1 MKDIALI
8 GLALWLLVDAI
19 DATRK
24 QTIVAK
30 GLRLFADDVACTS
43 LSAWGRCR
51 GHTRPTPPRS
61 RGGH

>member
-24 QTIVAK
+24 QPTVAET
-30 GLRLFADDVACTS
+30 D
-43 LSAWGRCR
+43 
-51 GHTRPTPPRS
+51 
-61 RGGH
+61 